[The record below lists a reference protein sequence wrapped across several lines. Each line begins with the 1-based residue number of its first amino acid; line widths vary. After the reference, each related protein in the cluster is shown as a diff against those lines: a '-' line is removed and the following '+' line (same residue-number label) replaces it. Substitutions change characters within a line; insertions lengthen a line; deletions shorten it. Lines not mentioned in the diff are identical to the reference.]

1 MEIEHL
7 SLSDSAESA
16 LKVLNSNGA
25 VVIDNILDQ
34 KDLEEIKA
42 DLNPYL
48 ELASVGKNEFSGY
61 RTKRIGALMARSP
74 KCRELA
80 LHPFVNSVCE
90 QYLSPYSQGYQLH
103 FTQAIDL
110 APGEGHQDL
119 HRDRGVWGPYIN
131 RSIETQF
138 STIWAISDFSK
149 DNGATR
155 IVPGSHTWDRDRKP
169 ESREISSAEMS
180 AGSVLFYNGSVL
192 HGGGTN
198 STESAN
204 RIAVLLHYT
213 LSWLRQ
219 EENQYLSCPPEVA
232 KDLSPE
238 LRSLMG
244 YTQGGPVLGF
254 YSTPGAPGEGVE
266 LAAPENLFK

>member
-1 MEIEHL
+1 
-7 SLSDSAESA
+7 
-16 LKVLNSNGA
+16 
-25 VVIDNILDQ
+25 
-34 KDLEEIKA
+34 
-42 DLNPYL
+42 
-48 ELASVGKNEFSGY
+48 
-61 RTKRIGALMARSP
+61 
-74 KCRELA
+74 
-80 LHPFVNSVCE
+80 
-90 QYLSPYSQGYQLH
+90 
-103 FTQAIDL
+103 
-110 APGEGHQDL
+110 
-119 HRDRGVWGPYIN
+119 
-131 RSIETQF
+131 
-138 STIWAISDFSK
+138 
-149 DNGATR
+149 
-155 IVPGSHTWDRDRKP
+155 
-169 ESREISSAEMS
+169 MS

-198 STESAN
+198 STQSTN